1 MVSHSIT
8 PPPPPGSA
16 PLWSPLS
23 GLNLPHR
30 PCENQAS
37 VWVNGNVSWAPRLPR
52 ASREPQCLQRWQQ
65 FDEFPRCMSSCL
77 SNPTL
82 FCRLLQRSVR
92 QSFRSGIKLVSGR
105 TKVCPPSHIHLT
117 LKPLRTTAKE
127 LQFWHIV
134 LHQSAGTAQTTP
146 SLSPLFHSGAS
157 QIYTSWRE
165 YPSKEYSKLSDWL
178 PSLLSSW
185 GGFPYPNEEAL
196 IWSKPVTLTNKWVP
210 FFGYV

>member
-1 MVSHSIT
+1 MISSEWFELASQAV
-8 PPPPPGSA
+8 
-16 PLWSPLS
+16 WKS
-23 GLNLPHR
+23 GLCLGEWKRQLGSEAATGFTGAPVFAEMATVWRIPTLYVFMPFWSHAVLSTAPEKCEAKLPEWHQISKW
-30 PCENQAS
+30 ENQS
-37 VWVNGNVSWAPRLPR
+37 VS
-52 ASREPQCLQRWQQ
+52 SRPH
-65 FDEFPRCMSSCL
+65 
-77 SNPTL
+77 
-82 FCRLLQRSVR
+82 
-92 QSFRSGIKLVSGR
+92 
-105 TKVCPPSHIHLT
+105 PSHPQATENHSQG
-117 LKPLRTTAKE
+117 AAV
-127 LQFWHIV
+127 WHIV
-134 LHQSAGTAQTTP
+134 LHQSTGTAQTTP